1 MKKCRKIMTFVAVI
15 LAFALTLSGVSVPAD
30 AATTTVKSITV
41 KNLPSNTLTLKAG
54 KTFTIKTNVPA
65 SKLNFTTSN
74 KKAVTVTAGGTLK
87 GVKNGKASITISL
100 KTNAKVKKVISVAVG
115 QPVTGVKLNRTSLIV
130 VKGKTAAFKPTVTPT
145 KAYNRKLVWKSS
157 NTAVVKVNTA
167 GKIAAVKVG
176 TATITATAADG
187 SGKKASCRVTVVN
200 PTKVS
205 SVTITDPLT
214 VKVVLSQAQKLKA
227 SNFSAKAGTVL
238 NGAFPIS
245 LKIDSVT
252 TKDYKTYILKFNKQR
267 QLDNSMRVR
276 VSVSGL
282 YGTGTASVERNST
295 HGIKKKQSSMVYSC
309 KQNVM
314 FAQNM
319 EFDSDG
325 GYYRYSVKNLPAG
338 IKFTTDSKDNSIC
351 YFAGVPTAISSPAT
365 TVTAKDERGNIYIV
379 KIVWN
384 IYSDSTIAAGY
395 ETAYYNVDYG
405 VNYVDVKNKVQ
416 KPVGGSGAY
425 TYAIEGDDY
434 GLSIDSSGTV
444 SGTVTKPGTY
454 TVKVKVSDANN
465 PSLSRTVNCVIAVS
479 KEISVAG
486 TIKTK
491 NGKTV
496 NDAKLMFTNYDTSSG
511 FATDYKSTYT
521 DQYGHYQVS
530 LPAGTYDVA
539 ISFKNDET
547 YVYSQ
552 TFKTTVLNKNF
563 VLDVKA
569 ITVKVDTT
577 VCDADNFGVWHD
589 EYGNEYGTGDTLYL
603 TPGTYKLSAMT
614 SRADSFDKMAVIT
627 ATVTSKTTSLTAK
640 VYSRTVN
647 ITEGKGVNTYVGRF
661 YRFVPKTSGTYY
673 FYSVSYNRTPRAFLY
688 DGDTGKM
695 LDFKNGGGHGLSENI
710 NDFCLSYECEAGK
723 AYLIEVEGSS
733 CSLYISSVSP

>member
-1 MKKCRKIMTFVAVI
+1 MKKCRKIMTFVVVI
-15 LAFALTLSGVSVPAD
+15 LVFALTLSGGSVPAD
-30 AATTTVKSITV
+30 AATTVKSITV

-54 KTFTIKTNVPA
+54 KTFTIKTNVAA
-65 SKLNFTTSN
+65 SKLKFTTSN
-74 KKAVTVTAGGTLK
+74 KKIVTVTAGGTLK

-115 QPVTGVKLNRTSLIV
+115 QPVTGVKLNRTSYLM

-167 GKIAAVKVG
+167 GKIAAVKAG
-176 TATITATAADG
+176 TAIITATAADG
-187 SGKKASCRVTVVN
+187 SGKKASCKVTVVN

-205 SVTITDPLT
+205 LVTITDPLT

-267 QLDNSMRVR
+267 QMDNSVRVR

-295 HGIKKKQSSMVYSC
+295 HGVKRKLSSEVYVC
-309 KQNVM
+309 KQNVK
-314 FAQNM
+314 FAHDM
-319 EFDSDG
+319 KFDSDG
-325 GYYRYSVKNLPAG
+325 GFYRYTVKNLPAG
-338 IKFTTDSKDNSIC
+338 IKFTTNSKDNNIC
-351 YFAGVPTAISSPAT
+351 YFTGVPTAISSPAT

-384 IYSDSTIAAGY
+384 IYNDSTIAAGY
-395 ETAYYNVDYG
+395 ETRCFNIDFGYPS
-405 VNYVDVKNKVQ
+405 VDVENRVQ
-416 KPVGGSGAY
+416 KPVGGSGEY
-425 TYAIEGDDY
+425 IYAIEGSNY
-434 GLSIDSSGTV
+434 GLSINSAGTV
-444 SGTVTKPGTY
+444 SGTMSKPGTY
-454 TVKVKVSDANN
+454 TVKVRVSDANN
-465 PSLSRTVNCVIAVS
+465 PSLSRIVNCVIGVK

-496 NDAKLMFTNYDTSSG
+496 NSANLTFTNHDQSSG
-511 FATDYKSTYT
+511 FSTDYRITYT
-521 DQYGHYQVS
+521 DQYGHYQLS
-530 LPAGTYDVA
+530 LPAGTYDVT
-539 ISFKNDET
+539 INVKGDET

-552 TFKTTVLNKNF
+552 TFKTSVLNKNF
-563 VLDVKA
+563 VSDVRA

-577 VCDADNFGVWHD
+577 VCEADDFNVWYD
-589 EYGNEYGTGDTLYL
+589 EYGEEYGTGDTLYL
-603 TPGTYKLSAMT
+603 SPGTYKLSATT

-647 ITEGKGVNTYVGRF
+647 ITEGKGVTTYVGRF

-673 FYSVSYNRTPRAFLY
+673 FYSISYNRTPRAFLY

-723 AYLIEVEGSS
+723 VYLIEVEGSS
-733 CSLYISSVSP
+733 CSMYISSASP